1 MRGGQRTLLGHTLPR
16 KHEKDTEGIVM
27 ATNTQSAHIIVGVDG
42 TPAGNSGVKFAALEA
57 HRLGAALHIVH
68 VTPGYGDAQPELPI
82 IDDGTLT
89 AYGRRLVE
97 EACTTAR
104 ALVPDLEV
112 ETRVVSGGVVPTL
125 AASSKDAAAIV
136 LGAERRSFVSRV
148 WTGDVVAGVAAR
160 ATCPVLV
167 VAPEWDRTIDHG
179 RVVVGLRKVATARP
193 LLAAGLA
200 LASDRNAEL
209 VILHAWK
216 LQSGYDDFVTN
227 RVDSDDY
234 GRRETALIEALV
246 NDLRGDT
253 YREVPVGV
261 QVLHA
266 QPAFALVNASTQAD
280 RLLISRPRHGGL
292 FHHLGAVARAVLH
305 EARCPVEI
313 LPAAVGSGGH
323 DSD

>member
-1 MRGGQRTLLGHTLPR
+1 M
-16 KHEKDTEGIVM
+16 EGIDM
-27 ATNTQSAHIIVGVDG
+27 AINTQSAHVIVGVDG

-97 EACTTAR
+97 EARATAR

-112 ETRVVSGGVVPTL
+112 ETRVVSGGTVPTL
-125 AASSKDAAAIV
+125 AASSEDAAAIV
-136 LGAERRSFVSRV
+136 LGAERRSFVGRV

-160 ATCPVLV
+160 TRCPVLV

-179 RVVVGLRKVATARP
+179 RVVVGLRKLKTARP

-216 LQSGYDDFVTN
+216 LESGYYDDIVAN

-234 GRRETALIEALV
+234 GRRETALIEPLV
-246 NDLRGDT
+246 NDLRRDT
-253 YREVPVGV
+253 YREVPVRI

-280 RLLISRPRHGGL
+280 RLLISRPEHGGL
-292 FHHLGAVARAVLH
+292 FHHLGSVTRAVLH

-313 LPAAVGSGGH
+313 LPAAAKSGGH
-323 DSD
+323 VSD